1 MLEKSE
7 IEVSCPEC
15 KREFK
20 VTLKQVANEE
30 EVTCPGCRK
39 RIHLKDSDGSVRR
52 SLQSV
57 DKELKKLKNSLKDI
71 NINFRI

>member
-7 IEVSCPEC
+7 IEVSCPGC
-15 KREFK
+15 KRAFK

-30 EVTCPGCRK
+30 DVTCPGCSK

-52 SLQSV
+52 SLQAI
-57 DKELKKLKNSLKDI
+57 DKELKKLRSSLKDI
-71 NINFRI
+71 NLNFRI

>member
-30 EVTCPGCRK
+30 KVTCPGCRK
-39 RIHLKDSDGSVRR
+39 RIHLKDSDGSVRK

-57 DKELKKLKNSLKDI
+57 DKELKKLKNSLEDI